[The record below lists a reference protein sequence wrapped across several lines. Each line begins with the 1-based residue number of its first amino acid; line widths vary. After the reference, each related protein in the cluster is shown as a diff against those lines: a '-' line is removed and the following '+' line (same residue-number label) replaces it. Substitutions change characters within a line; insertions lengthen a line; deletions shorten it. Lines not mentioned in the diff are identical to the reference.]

1 MSDEEDYEYEYSDDD
16 EGYEYESGDDD
27 VEMKDGWNPTSTEG
41 IASENPNAAPTM
53 PGKFV
58 NSIVWKFF

>member
-1 MSDEEDYEYEYSDDD
+1 MSDDEEDYEYEYSDDD
-16 EGYEYESGDDD
+16 AGYEYESGEDDD

-53 PGKFV
+53 PGKFRI
-58 NSIVWKFF
+58 STA